1 MTRAGRTRAE
11 PVDARPSTGS
21 GRSLRPRR
29 ALRTSVAVGL
39 VVALM
44 LVVAGAIYAFNQP
57 RAWVAESLVVVLPS
71 AELDEATSA
80 SYYETLSRGQIVAT
94 FAEVAGSL
102 RFSEQAEER
111 LGLSAAQRAAVTTEV
126 TVVPDTAVLLIR
138 STAGE
143 AEVAR
148 QVSAK
153 TTDLSVQ
160 YLAGLS
166 RPYRAVPVPSARG
179 AAEPTGTSPLLL
191 LAAAL
196 VTGLVIGLAVQQA
209 VYHLTV
215 AARGPDAP
223 DPEPV
228 PPGSDADGLEADGP
242 EADGPAGDVLAPN
255 GVRARRG
262 AVV

>member
-1 MTRAGRTRAE
+1 MR
-11 PVDARPSTGS
+11 
-21 GRSLRPRR
+21 RSLR
-29 ALRTSVAVGL
+29 TSIVVGL
-39 VVALM
+39 LVTLLLVA
-44 LVVAGAIYAFNQP
+44 AGAVYAFTQP
-57 RAWVAESLVVVLPS
+57 RAWVAESMVVVLPS

-94 FAEVAGSL
+94 FAEIAGSQ

-138 STAGE
+138 STAGD

-148 QVSAK
+148 QVAAE

-166 RPYRAVPVPSARG
+166 RPFRAVTVPSARG
-179 AAEPTGTSPLLL
+179 AAEPTGTPPLLL
-191 LAAAL
+191 MAAAL
-196 VTGLVIGLAVQQA
+196 VAGLVTGLAVQQA
-209 VYHLTV
+209 VYHLTL
-215 AARGPDAP
+215 AARGPAA
-223 DPEPV
+223 PEPAPL
-228 PPGSDADGLEADGP
+228 PPGREADGP
-242 EADGPAGDVLAPN
+242 EVDGLEPD

-262 AVV
+262 PVARV

>member
-1 MTRAGRTRAE
+1 MSRAGR
-11 PVDARPSTGS
+11 
-21 GRSLRPRR
+21 RSPGR

-39 VVALM
+39 VVALL
-44 LVVAGAIYAFNQP
+44 LVAAGAVYAFTQP
-57 RAWVAESLVVVLPS
+57 RAWVAESMVVVLPS

-102 RFSEQAEER
+102 RFSEQAEDR
-111 LGLSAAQRAAVTTEV
+111 LGLSAAQRAVVTTEV

-138 STAGE
+138 STAAD

-148 QVSAK
+148 QVSAV
-153 TTDLSVQ
+153 TTDLSVR

-166 RPYRAVPVPSARG
+166 RPYRAVTVPSARG

-196 VTGLVIGLAVQQA
+196 VAGLVTGLAVQQA
-209 VYHLTV
+209 IYHLAV
-215 AARGPDAP
+215 AARGPGAP
-223 DPEPV
+223 DPAPVGSGSELPDLEPN
-228 PPGSDADGLEADGP
+228 AP
-242 EADGPAGDVLAPN
+242 ELVGGRSSNA
-255 GVRARRG
+255 
-262 AVV
+262 

>member
-1 MTRAGRTRAE
+1 MNRRPVRA
-11 PVDARPSTGS
+11 
-21 GRSLRPRR
+21 
-29 ALRTSVAVGL
+29 SVAAGL
-39 VVALM
+39 VVALL
-44 LVVAGAIYAFNQP
+44 LVAAGAVYAFSRPQ
-57 RAWVAESLVVVLPS
+57 AWVAESLVVVLPS

-102 RFSEQAEER
+102 RFSEQAEDR

-148 QVSAK
+148 QVSAA

-160 YLAGLS
+160 YLADLS

-179 AAEPTGTSPLLL
+179 AAEPTGTAPLLL
-191 LAAAL
+191 LAAAVVAGL
-196 VTGLVIGLAVQQA
+196 VTGLAVQQA

-215 AARGPDAP
+215 AARGPAAA
-223 DPEPV
+223 DPAPV
-228 PPGSDADGLEADGP
+228 PSGPEVERPPAVGREPGGTEPDGLEPDGG
-242 EADGPAGDVLAPN
+242 ESN

-262 AVV
+262 AGV